1 MRETTL
7 WCGTR
12 GLNTATSSRKRTNET
27 MPRLTM
33 HRKQPQMKKWS
44 KTQMT
49 VVQAHLHLQVAVR
62 HPLLVHPLQVPQA
75 REALAQTE
83 VEDPPV
89 VNSQTVTR
97 HHLHLHSPMRREKT
111 VEAKCRNKR
120 HRKLL
125 RKVLI
130 LTWKDREMPRWHR
143 EKQMETEKHKT
154 KMT

>member
-1 MRETTL
+1 
-7 WCGTR
+7 
-12 GLNTATSSRKRTNET
+12 
-27 MPRLTM
+27 
-33 HRKQPQMKKWS
+33 
-44 KTQMT
+44 MT
-49 VVQAHLHLQVAVR
+49 VVQAHLHLQVAVA
-62 HPLLVHPLQVPQA
+62 HPHLVPHHQVPQA

-125 RKVLI
+125 RRVLI
-130 LTWKDREMPRWHR
+130 LTWKDREMPLWHR

>member
-1 MRETTL
+1 
-7 WCGTR
+7 
-12 GLNTATSSRKRTNET
+12 
-27 MPRLTM
+27 
-33 HRKQPQMKKWS
+33 
-44 KTQMT
+44 MT

-111 VEAKCRNKR
+111 AEAKFRNKR